1 MTLNLQEFVESISHN
16 FSSPDTSNQDLSFS
30 CLSRKSILM
39 CMQSCLESVK
49 EKLEVS
55 YRGLLARS
63 QQYRTQY
70 LAWQMRGGKG
80 RFFGITY
87 RIKKGQNRPTFS
99 ERQTYVQ
106 KKPHTDKDWT
116 KSAPKT
122 KQRPKKVTVESRRVC
137 FVILSGSIRSRYGQ

>member
-1 MTLNLQEFVESISHN
+1 MNLQEFVESISHN

-80 RFFGITY
+80 RFFGNISNKKRG
-87 RIKKGQNRPTFS
+87 RIGPLFLNVKHMSKKNLTETKTGTNQPQKLNKGQ
-99 ERQTYVQ
+99 
-106 KKPHTDKDWT
+106 KKW
-116 KSAPKT
+116 
-122 KQRPKKVTVESRRVC
+122 QLKVTGYA
-137 FVILSGSIRSRYGQ
+137 LSSIR